1 MSETIY
7 VNSMTVRAEPKMD
20 WMIDGMAIKQPH
32 PKSFSKAKIS
42 INLESFGKWLIEFQ
56 RHNIDND
63 YINLMVQEPYF
74 QAKVSLKI
82 DEFKDFIAEF
92 AVKNPGKQWVN
103 IDINEKRS
111 GGLYAVLDTWE
122 PNKQAKPKEESSN
135 DSMPEWMKG

>member
-42 INLESFGKWLIEFQ
+42 INLESFGKWLVEFERQ
-56 RHNIDND
+56 NIDND

-82 DEFKDFIAEF
+82 DEF
-92 AVKNPGKQWVN
+92 
-103 IDINEKRS
+103 S
-111 GGLYAVLDTWE
+111 GE
-122 PNKQAKPKEESSN
+122 
-135 DSMPEWMKG
+135 